1 MSLENGKYDFMNCT
15 KINKGKSIIISIEP
29 IKIKI
34 SFSLKRI
41 QETPFRSLYK
51 FGLVLYLT
59 M

>member
-1 MSLENGKYDFMNCT
+1 MNCT